1 MHEQRAPSPLP
12 GGGRSDRARAI
23 RVRGIAAYPNAIAL
37 PCTRK
42 YYEVRCALSVYCSML
57 FAWATMAAR
66 SKALQA
72 GRNCSV

>member
-1 MHEQRAPSPLP
+1 
-12 GGGRSDRARAI
+12 
-23 RVRGIAAYPNAIAL
+23 VWGIAAYPNAIAL